1 MGRMGNEGNAMNKD
15 LVSIIMLSH
24 GDGAYVVDSVKS
36 ILAQTY
42 QNWEL
47 LFVAKTNDVTLE
59 SLSSLREEDV
69 KIQKMAGKVLTD
81 SYSNSRIKVS
91 YIVGQ
96 DNDTPRRNSALANAQ
111 GRWISFLDPG
121 DIWEPT
127 KLEKQIGFMEEH
139 GYAFSYTQYG
149 IIDKNSRSRGFVV
162 GGKEKVT
169 YRDMM
174 KCCWPAYLTVMY
186 DAEKIG
192 NLQLKNLKGNN
203 DYALWLMA
211 CEEADCYL
219 LKENLAKL
227 RTKWGLLGKF
237 LLTNSIK
244 WRYEVYRIEYRKD
257 PVVACLMTIRNMY
270 YGVIKWLKYVHR
282 P

>member
-1 MGRMGNEGNAMNKD
+1 MDTSIDKG

-24 GDGAYVVDSVKS
+24 GDSTHIVETVKS

-47 LFVAKTNDVTLE
+47 LFVAKTDDETLE
-59 SLSSLREEDV
+59 PLSSLREEDI
-69 KIQKMAGKVLTD
+69 KIQKMAGKELAT
-81 SYSNSRIKVS
+81 SYSNSRIKAS
-91 YIVGQ
+91 FIVGE

-111 GRWISFLDPG
+111 GRWIAFLDAG

-127 KLEKQIGFMEEH
+127 KLEKQIGYMEEH

-149 IIDKNSRSRGFVV
+149 IIDKDSRDRGFVI
-162 GGKEKVT
+162 GGKDRVT

-186 DAEKIG
+186 DAEKVG
-192 NLQLKNLKGNN
+192 RLQLRNLKGNN
-203 DYALWLMA
+203 DYALFLIA
-211 CEEADCYL
+211 SEEADCYL

-227 RTKWGLLGKF
+227 RTKWGIFGKV
-237 LLTNSIK
+237 LLTKGIK
-244 WRYEVYRIEYRKD
+244 WRYEVYRIEYRMN
-257 PVVACLMTIRNMY
+257 PVMSCLYTIRNMY
-270 YGVIKWLKYVHR
+270 FGIVKWVKYVKR
-282 P
+282 GNP

>member
-1 MGRMGNEGNAMNKD
+1 MRND

-24 GDGAYVVDSVKS
+24 GDGTHVVETVKS

-47 LFVAKTNDVTLE
+47 LFVAKTNDETLE

-81 SYSNSRIKVS
+81 SFSNSRIKVS

-96 DNDTPRRNSALANAQ
+96 DNDTPRRNAALANAK
-111 GRWISFLDPG
+111 GRWMAFLDPG

-186 DAEKIG
+186 DAEKVG
-192 NLQLKNLKGNN
+192 RLQLRNLKGNN

-211 CEEADCYL
+211 SEESDCYL

-227 RTKWGLLGKF
+227 RTKWGVLGKF
-237 LLTNSIK
+237 LLTNGIK

>member
-1 MGRMGNEGNAMNKD
+1 MEKYQDKG

-24 GDGAYVVDSVKS
+24 GDGTHVVETVKS

-47 LFVAKTNDVTLE
+47 LFVANTNDETLE

-91 YIVGQ
+91 FIVGQ
-96 DNDTPRRNSALANAQ
+96 DNDTPRRNAALANAK
-111 GRWISFLDPG
+111 GRWMAFLDPG

-127 KLEKQIGFMEEH
+127 KLERQIGFMEEH

-186 DAEKIG
+186 DAEKVG
-192 NLQLKNLKGNN
+192 MLQMRNLKGNN
-203 DYALWLMA
+203 DFALFLIA
-211 CEEADCYL
+211 SEEADCYL

-227 RTKWGLLGKF
+227 RTKWGMLGKF
-237 LLTNSIK
+237 LLTNGIK

-257 PVVACLMTIRNMY
+257 TVVACLLTIRNMC
-270 YGVIKWLKYVHR
+270 YGVVKWMKYVKR